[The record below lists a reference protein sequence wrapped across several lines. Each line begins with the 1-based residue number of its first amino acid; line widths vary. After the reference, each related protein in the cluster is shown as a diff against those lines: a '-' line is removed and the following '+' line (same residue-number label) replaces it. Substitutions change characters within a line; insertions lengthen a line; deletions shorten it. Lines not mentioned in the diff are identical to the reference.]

1 MKILDTIKKLISK
14 ESDGKDL
21 ESPKYFPNPANPAES
36 ISSADT
42 NEKTRDKWER
52 AFAPVKC
59 KAPDIL
65 ISAHFNGK
73 HFLGIHINLIR
84 GSFLVDALTE
94 KGNKGYLELSD
105 LNKEEKVFLINELLT
120 KLRTETVIFALD
132 SLHQSIEQSNKEE
145 AYFDT
150 LRSKYSSQPIK
161 ENKVIKATMFES
173 IEDAIE
179 YVKKEPTNKIVE
191 QLGVEFIELN
201 KQYESFFYTYIA
213 AISKIRIV
221 RVKNKIEDYLSIV
234 DLTNLEIYFLM
245 DELRKKEQTIQ
256 VKHVLSELNRE
267 LMVRIEVKDG
277 DTIKINKMFKG
288 ITYKQIVL
296 FKNRLEVEI
305 LEGKTQCATALNQ
318 LEDYEKEFL
327 MGELHK
333 KKYTTHIAH
342 AIHLLRQPT
351 PVNIMTFNKEST
363 KEFNPENISYKHHIK
378 QPISLNIKLD
388 NELTIESIQEDSVT
402 FKWPNGNKVLKQF
415 TELQP
420 WVQNKILLELS
431 LYGKEEIKAFA
442 RDLRKLM
449 KRDSINLTEE
459 GKESNKYYPKFNKH
473 QYIIDE
479 LSKELPHVD
488 DTNDSTN
495 ETVDSTDT
503 RNSMELDNEQE
514 KPVYDLLVDE
524 GANKQSNEFNQVPE
538 EQSEITKEHFGTT
551 NEQTYK
557 VTKELNNLAT
567 DTHFDATNEP
577 NLATKEPSQAFN
589 EQNTQAL
596 NEQETVKE
604 TVSPSK
610 KESNYLDFKFE
621 AYCEFRSKTLEK
633 ETMTLLELAEALSIL
648 YGNSVSDWDLN
659 SLSDLYSSTVE
670 SINSYEPTDVLTW
683 KDYKVIPPS
692 VKPMTVG
699 EAITL
704 LEFDRVAKKKLDN
717 DYNANI
723 DFNLGLE
730 QLAVIMRKEGEQLPI
745 DPAERTLFIDQRK
758 KEVSSAPLWL
768 VLNIR
773 FFFIKK
779 YQPFLISQSINT
791 YLTTKSPAKTN
802 SKKPRSP
809 KRKQKGT
816 AGI

>member
-36 ISSADT
+36 ISSADIS
-42 NEKTRDKWER
+42 EKTQDRWER
-52 AFAPVKC
+52 AFANTTPTKFEDTDYA
-59 KAPDIL
+59 KNFP
-65 ISAHFNGK
+65 
-73 HFLGIHINLIR
+73 
-84 GSFLVDALTE
+84 
-94 KGNKGYLELSD
+94 
-105 LNKEEKVFLINELLT
+105 KE
-120 KLRTETVIFALD
+120 
-132 SLHQSIEQSNKEE
+132 
-145 AYFDT
+145 
-150 LRSKYSSQPIK
+150 
-161 ENKVIKATMFES
+161 
-173 IEDAIE
+173 
-179 YVKKEPTNKIVE
+179 KIVE

-256 VKHVLSELNRE
+256 AKYVLSELSRE
-267 LMVRIEVKDG
+267 LMTRTEVKDG
-277 DTIKINKMFKG
+277 DTIKINKTFKG

-296 FKNRLEVEI
+296 FGNRLEVEI
-305 LEGKTQCATALNQ
+305 SEGKTQCATAL

-327 MGELHK
+327 MDELHK

-342 AIHLLRQPT
+342 AIHLLRHT
-351 PVNIMTFNKEST
+351 PVMTFNKE
-363 KEFNPENISYKHHIK
+363 FNPVSYKHN
-378 QPISLNIKLD
+378 LNIKLD
-388 NELTIESIQEDSVT
+388 NDLTIESIQKDSVT

-420 WVQNKILLELS
+420 WVQSII
-431 LYGKEEIKAFA
+431 EI
-442 RDLRKLM
+442 
-449 KRDSINLTEE
+449 KRDSLTEE
-459 GKESNKYYPKFNKH
+459 GKESYPNKL
-473 QYIIDE
+473 DE
-479 LSKELPHVD
+479 LSKEVA
-488 DTNDSTN
+488 TN

-503 RNSMELDNEQE
+503 ELDNE
-514 KPVYDLLVDE
+514 KPVVDE
-524 GANKQSNEFNQVPE
+524 DNNEFIPE
-538 EQSEITKEHFGTT
+538 EQSEITGTT
-551 NEQTYK
+551 NEHK
-557 VTKELNNLAT
+557 VTNAT
-567 DTHFDATNEP
+567 DTDAI
-577 NLATKEPSQAFN
+577 N
-589 EQNTQAL
+589 EQETRVS

-604 TVSPSK
+604 TVSLSK

-621 AYCEFRSKTLEK
+621 DYCEFRARTLEK

-670 SINSYEPTDVLTW
+670 AINSYEPTDVLTW
-683 KDYKVIPPS
+683 KDYKVISPS

-704 LEFDRVAKKKLDN
+704 LEFDRAAKKKLNN

>member
-479 LSKELPHVD
+479 LSKEVD
-488 DTNDSTN
+488 STNDSTN
-495 ETVDSTDT
+495 DETVDNTKNHMSDAIEYSIRPKMNPTIIREDKRFNEQVSNEQSDSTNEFNEQNFVT
-503 RNSMELDNEQE
+503 NEQE
-514 KPVYDLLVDE
+514 TQAL
-524 GANKQSNEFNQVPE
+524 E
-538 EQSEITKEHFGTT
+538 EPNLAT
-551 NEQTYK
+551 NEQ
-557 VTKELNNLAT
+557 NL
-567 DTHFDATNEP
+567 
-577 NLATKEPSQAFN
+577 LATKEPSQAFN

-633 ETMTLLELAEALSIL
+633 ETMALLELAEALSIL